1 MSQVIT
7 AIFSDSWTHVWKP
20 AAIVKMVLNFID
32 PAFFSSPLTF
42 TIKTILLKQTKQ
54 FVAAFLEAMF
64 LSLSEIRFRRDV
76 IGSLS

>member
-1 MSQVIT
+1 MFQVIT

-32 PAFFSSPLTF
+32 SAFFSSQLTF
-42 TIKTILLKQTKQ
+42 SIITISLKQTKQ
-54 FVAAFLEAMF
+54 FVAAFPEAMC
-64 LSLSEIRFRRDV
+64 LSLREIRFRRDV